1 MATRR
6 LGTLNF
12 IKQHLDTSVPH
23 MTLEYLSS
31 CVYLS
36 YLMSTIFHREM
47 LDESRWREIGR
58 VLLRDRLNSIM
69 LFIPSLIPGQ
79 DLLFAETLSRDT
91 LCRHFP
97 ANIVDSCGSMAPP
110 AQATLMSTSQVPAG
124 DGDSPTALLELDT
137 SFIEALRCLTSLTLS
152 PLAPGAALVTPIILD
167 SDMTFPRL
175 SNGVSRVQ
183 SNLTHWNAA
192 KNLFGSFPLDSER
205 LVTLFVDLLMHE
217 YLKSRTS
224 NSWDKYLLSGKTT
237 TDLYTLGPRVFKDGN
252 YIRIFVSIFFNFIC
266 L

>member
-1 MATRR
+1 
-6 LGTLNF
+6 
-12 IKQHLDTSVPH
+12 
-23 MTLEYLSS
+23 
-31 CVYLS
+31 
-36 YLMSTIFHREM
+36 MSTIFHREM

-58 VLLRDRLNSIM
+58 VLLRDRLNSTM
-69 LFIPSLIPGQ
+69 LFLPSLIPGQ

-97 ANIVDSCGSMAPP
+97 ANIVDSCGSMAP
-110 AQATLMSTSQVPAG
+110 AQATLMSASQVPAG
-124 DGDSPTALLELDT
+124 DGDSPTALLESDT
-137 SFIEALRCLTSLTLS
+137 SFIEVLRCLTCLTLS
-152 PLAPGAALVTPIILD
+152 PLAPGAALVTPINLD

-192 KNLFGSFPLDSER
+192 KNLFGSFSLDSER
-205 LVTLFVDLLMHE
+205 LVALFVDLLMHE

-237 TDLYTLGPRVFKDGN
+237 TDLYTLGPRVFKGGN